1 MQLHRVRL
9 WLKKEKIGAILV
21 PPFRRACSLQTGSQQ
36 TVVCVST
43 VGLGGV
49 FISTS
54 HPPEPGAI
62 VRLIFS
68 APQGDVR
75 AMAIVRSSEKGKG
88 MGVEFTS
95 MNSTDR
101 GRLHQLLKQLLGESK
116 ELRNEPLP

>member
-1 MQLHRVRL
+1 M
-9 WLKKEKIGAILV
+9 
-21 PPFRRACSLQTGSQQ
+21 
-36 TVVCVST
+36 
-43 VGLGGV
+43 
-49 FISTS
+49 
-54 HPPEPGAI
+54 
-62 VRLIFS
+62 RLIFS

-116 ELRNEPLP
+116 ELRNEPSP